1 MPGVQAEG
9 HVCLLRFQPKACF
22 QAPRVLTFVFAPS
35 LSPPGWR
42 AAGWAGPAEAMVP
55 GSPSAFWSPRAG
67 GQGPRANASWGTSGF
82 SHGAQRL
89 RSLCTSPA
97 GAEGHGHRGK
107 RNHRLL
113 SKRALS
119 AHISRGGYCL
129 GTGDLTYGSGRQD
142 GEEGVVPPRA
152 YGREGHG
159 REDWRSQGEDE
170 EPDGK
175 TETNTQLDVTANRK
189 RSCSSESLNGPV
201 GLVWR
206 TQDSG
211 ALPAE
216 GQQSYGD
223 TMVPVRPC
231 PWSPGH
237 ARFPTDPSLHLP
249 WDPPPLPGEPSAPL
263 LPWVASSV
271 SGP

>member
-1 MPGVQAEG
+1 MG
-9 HVCLLRFQPKACF
+9 HLRLLAWCPKAP
-22 QAPRVLTFVFAPS
+22 QS
-35 LSPPGWR
+35 LHFTCGGR
-42 AAGWAGPAEAMVP
+42 RT
-55 GSPSAFWSPRAG
+55 WSPRQEKSQAAFKVG
-67 GQGPRANASWGTSGF
+67 FVSTHFERRLLAWDRGLDLWQWVSGRGRGCGAS
-82 SHGAQRL
+82 Q
-89 RSLCTSPA
+89 SLCS
-97 GAEGHGHRGK
+97 
-107 RNHRLL
+107 
-113 SKRALS
+113 
-119 AHISRGGYCL
+119 
-129 GTGDLTYGSGRQD
+129 
-142 GEEGVVPPRA
+142 
-152 YGREGHG
+152 REGHG

-189 RSCSSESLNGPV
+189 RACSSESLNGPV

-211 ALPAE
+211 ALPVE
-216 GQQSYGD
+216 GQQTYGD

-249 WDPPPLPGEPSAPL
+249 WDPPPLPGKHSAPL